1 MQQYI
6 GRRLLLAVPT
16 ILAVIFF
23 TFMMVRLVPGDAADV
38 ILSEQPYATEAQKT
52 KLRQELGLDKP
63 IPTQFVVYL
72 GNVLRGDLGDSP
84 WTKRSVVS
92 ELKSRLPITLEF
104 GILAIVIG
112 LIVAVP
118 IGIVSALKQDT
129 WADYTSRSFAI
140 FAISVP
146 YFFTATVLVIFPVSL
161 IGWAPPLTYVAWS
174 EGPLNHLYY
183 FFFPAALLGIS
194 LSGGV
199 MRMTR
204 TMMLEVMRQ
213 DYIRTAFAKGLTERA
228 VVYRHA
234 VRNAMIPVITI
245 VGLQLGVAISG
256 TLILE
261 TIFNMPGVG
270 RFFIDA
276 IFKRDYPSVQG
287 VVLVLAFVTVGVN
300 LVVDVLYAA
309 IDPRI
314 RYS

>member
-52 KLRQELGLDKP
+52 KLRQDLGLDKP

-104 GILAIVIG
+104 GIMAIVIG

-118 IGIVSALKQDT
+118 IGIISALKQDT

-174 EGPLNHLYY
+174 EGPFNHLYY
-183 FFFPAALLGIS
+183 FFFPAALLGVS

>member
-16 ILAVIFF
+16 ILVVIFF

-52 KLRQELGLDKP
+52 ALRKQLGLDKP

-72 GNVLRGDLGDSP
+72 GNVVRGDLGDSP

-104 GILAIVIG
+104 GILAIVVG
-112 LIVAVP
+112 LVMAVP
-118 IGIVSALKQDT
+118 IGIISALKQDT

-146 YFFTATVLVIFPVSL
+146 YFFTATVLVIFPVGL
-161 IGWAPPLTYVAWS
+161 IGWAPPLTYVGWS
-174 EGPLNHLYY
+174 EGPIQHLYY
-183 FFFPAALLGIS
+183 FFFPAALLGVS

-213 DYIRTAFAKGLTERA
+213 DYIRTAYAKGLTERA

-287 VVLVLAFVTVGVN
+287 VVLVLASVTVGVN
-300 LVVDVLYAA
+300 LAVDVLYAA

-314 RYS
+314 RYT

>member
-23 TFMMVRLVPGDAADV
+23 TFMMVRLVPGDAVDV

-52 KLRQELGLDKP
+52 ALRKQLGLDKP

-104 GILAIVIG
+104 GILAIVVG
-112 LIVAVP
+112 LVMAVP
-118 IGIVSALKQDT
+118 IGIISALKQDT

-146 YFFTATVLVIFPVSL
+146 YFFTATVLVIFPVGW
-161 IGWAPPLTYVAWS
+161 IGWAPPLTYASWS
-174 EGPLNHLYY
+174 EGPIQHLYY
-183 FFFPAALLGIS
+183 FFFPAALLGVS

-213 DYIRTAFAKGLTERA
+213 DYIRTAYAKGLTERA

-270 RFFIDA
+270 RYFIDA

-287 VVLVLAFVTVGVN
+287 VVLVLAFVTVMVN
-300 LVVDVLYAA
+300 LAVDVLYAA

-314 RYS
+314 RYT